1 MPSPELRI
9 FNLLWGRAEPRS
21 RSLGLKP
28 RKVQRVFK
36 HARGVRAEALTP
48 LSLQFEYSQL
58 FRLVSFKLPS
68 YFSLT
73 LNLLQKIYLN
83 VLNLNVKKIILS
95 NLTLNLRELFL

>member
-58 FRLVSFKLPS
+58 FRLVSFKIAKPFLI
-68 YFSLT
+68 SLES
-73 LNLLQKIYLN
+73 
-83 VLNLNVKKIILS
+83 VPKKIFKRIKS
-95 NLTLNLRELFL
+95 ELKK